1 MGTKIKNVVPVS
13 ISIDRVA
20 QFGDSF
26 GIPLIIGTWTE
37 VEPARARTITSL
49 EDLPAGIS
57 IADTPYLHACFTNIF
72 GQGSKT
78 GKSMGPVKLGYK
90 GAGETWA
97 EAYALIKAEDEGF
110 YVVIPGVHIDSTG
123 SEITQLVALQAVINT
138 EPRLAVYTTDDAN
151 TKGADAGSDSLAKK
165 LFALGYDSVVV
176 YSEDDDN
183 NAGAC
188 WMGAVLPD
196 FLAGTN
202 PCYYPL
208 AGVVADTLTP
218 TEIGHIQDKKTNR
231 IERVGGYTLVPGVSL
246 VDSEGGNYGGI
257 ASSGQ
262 FIDLIAAKH
271 YLTQK
276 ISENLF
282 MLFINNTKPPF
293 TPAGF
298 ELVKSTIIN
307 AIVEHGVEKNIVEAG
322 TIVVEMPDLETYSS
336 TKKGQRWLDGV
347 GGNAA
352 LQGAIN
358 KASISLKLVI

>member
-1 MGTKIKNVVPVS
+1 VPVS

-26 GIPLIIGTWTE
+26 GIPLIIGEWTE
-37 VEPARARTITSL
+37 AEAARARSITSL
-49 EDLPAGIS
+49 EDLPSGIN
-57 IADTPYLHACFTNIF
+57 ATDTPYLYACFTNIF
-72 GQGSKT
+72 GQESKT

-90 GAGETWA
+90 GAAETWA
-97 EAYALIKAEDEGF
+97 EAYALIKAEDEEF
-110 YVVIPGVHIDSTG
+110 YVVIPGIHIDDTVAD
-123 SEITQLVALQAVINT
+123 ITELVALQAVINT
-138 EPRLAVYTTDDAN
+138 EPRLAVYTTDDAD
-151 TKGADAGSDSLAKK
+151 TKGADAGSDSLAAQM
-165 LFALGYDSVVV
+165 FDAGYDSAVV

-231 IERVGGYTLVPGVSL
+231 VERVGGYTLVPGVSL
-246 VDSEGGNYGGI
+246 VDAEGGQFGGVT
-257 ASSGQ
+257 SSGQ
-262 FIDLIAAKH
+262 FIDLVAAKH
-271 YLTQK
+271 YLEQK

-282 MLFINNTKPPF
+282 MLFINNTKIPF
-293 TPAGF
+293 TAAGS
-298 ELVKSTIIN
+298 ELVKSTIVN

-322 TIVVEMPDLETYSS
+322 SIVVTMPDLETYSS

-347 GGNAA
+347 SGNAA
-352 LQGAIN
+352 LQGAVN
-358 KASISLKLVI
+358 KISIELKLVA